1 MQPVKDYKFFRT
13 TNGIKENIPKFIID
27 DEERGEYYKE
37 LFEKLVNEGIREK
50 KGNKSCIECLDP
62 DERYSTVPLHAVFL
76 YISQHDYLEDYIK
89 KNYSSISS
97 MSRDDCDIYFSIYQL
112 DHELDAF
119 DAIDQLSAEV
129 DISKLPGMLF
139 WGSKISD
146 NHFLSFRDLSERD
159 ITYLLLTVFQQIRM
173 FPTIGSIAKGE
184 ELFKV
189 ELSNMKTNTK
199 SPSPNINIHIEGP
212 VNSPVV
218 GYVQGD
224 FINENARV
232 LDEIF
237 KSLEWNEENKRRIEE
252 LERTIKYDEN
262 ALEDVQSFIN
272 KLVEVNATN
281 ELFTSKLKAFA
292 INISTGISG
301 SLIASAIFA
310 SLTGVHM

>member
-1 MQPVKDYKFFRT
+1 
-13 TNGIKENIPKFIID
+13 
-27 DEERGEYYKE
+27 
-37 LFEKLVNEGIREK
+37 
-50 KGNKSCIECLDP
+50 
-62 DERYSTVPLHAVFL
+62 
-76 YISQHDYLEDYIK
+76 
-89 KNYSSISS
+89 

-199 SPSPNINIHIEGP
+199 SPSPNINIHLEGP

-262 ALEDVQSFIN
+262 ALEDVQSSIN

-301 SLIASAIFA
+301 SLIASAILA
-310 SLTGVHM
+310 SLTGAHM